1 MRRTRKPE
9 EDDGGGLDSL
19 LDTMTNVL
27 GILVL
32 VIVTTQ
38 LDVKDAVQRIADS
51 EVVQPEALEAARQ
64 KLTLTKDQAE
74 QIRSQLSAAPTED
87 PAVVKVEI
95 DDLRRRITDTRSSL
109 TVSTQTVNEFAVKM
123 VQDQKKVEA
132 AKKLLAEL
140 KETEPK
146 RMELKGD
153 LDKVLKEEARL
164 KALLDKTP
172 TQKAPPPKTVT
183 LPDPR
188 PAPEGARPV
197 TFLCTHNE
205 IYPIAA
211 DDLRTSIAKVAE
223 QVVAAKKLDG
233 GPEVG
238 VNFDKFKL
246 EFRKQTKNLR
256 DDFFDIEVYAAGI
269 YPRLKFTPREKKGF
283 HEGEVTNP
291 RGDFQKML
299 ASLDRT
305 KYYAQFIVLP
315 DSFEVYLAGRAVAD
329 QAGLLSGWDPQP
341 EEYQYTTHLGGPML
355 FGPKPPPPD
364 PNAKPAP
371 PAKPANVID

>member
-1 MRRTRKPE
+1 MRRRVKVE

-38 LDVKDAVQRIADS
+38 LDVKDAVKRIADS
-51 EVVQPEALEAARQ
+51 DVVQPEALEAARQ

-74 QIRSQLSAAPTED
+74 QIRSQLG
-87 PAVVKVEI
+87 AVPMSDAGAVTVEI
-95 DDLRRRITDTRSSL
+95 DDLRRKIDETRGSL
-109 TVSTQTVNEFAVKM
+109 ATTTKTVNEYALKIQ
-123 VQDQKKVEA
+123 QDTKKVEEA
-132 AKKLLAEL
+132 RKLLQDL

-146 RMELKGD
+146 RMELKES
-153 LDKVLKEEARL
+153 LASALKDEARL

-172 TQKAPPPKTVT
+172 VQRAPPPKTVT

-197 TFLCTHNE
+197 TFLCTGNRV
-205 IYPIAA
+205 YPIAA
-211 DDLRTSIAKVAE
+211 DDLRTSIAKSAE
-223 QVVAAKKLDG
+223 QVVAARGLDG
-233 GPEVG
+233 GPESG
-238 VNFDKFKL
+238 VNFDRFKA
-246 EFRKQTKNLR
+246 EFRRQNRNLR

-269 YPRLKFTPREKKGF
+269 YPRLKFTPRDKAGF
-283 HEGEVTNP
+283 HEGEVVKP
-291 RGDFQKML
+291 RGKFTQIL
-299 ASLDRT
+299 STLDRT

-315 DSFEVYLAGRAVAD
+315 DSFEVYLAARAVAD
-329 QAGLLSGWDPQP
+329 QAGILSGWDPQP
-341 EEYQYTTHLGGPML
+341 HSFQYTTHLGGPIL
-355 FGPKPPPPD
+355 FGPKPPPD
-364 PNAKPAP
+364 PNPKPAP

>member
-1 MRRTRKPE
+1 MRRRVKVE

-38 LDVKDAVQRIADS
+38 LDVKDAVKRIADS
-51 EVVQPEALEAARQ
+51 DVVQPEALEAARQ

-74 QIRSQLSAAPTED
+74 QIRSQLG
-87 PAVVKVEI
+87 AVPMSDAGAVTVEI
-95 DDLRRRITDTRSSL
+95 DDLRRKIDETRGSL
-109 TVSTQTVNEFAVKM
+109 ATTTKTVNEYALKIQ
-123 VQDQKKVEA
+123 QDTKKVEEA
-132 AKKLLAEL
+132 RKLLQDL

-146 RMELKGD
+146 RMELKES
-153 LDKVLKEEARL
+153 LASALKDEARL

-172 TQKAPPPKTVT
+172 VQRAPPPKTVT

-197 TFLCTHNE
+197 TFLCTGNRV
-205 IYPIAA
+205 YPIAA
-211 DDLRTSIAKVAE
+211 DDLRTSIAKSAE
-223 QVVAAKKLDG
+223 QVVAARGLDG
-233 GPEVG
+233 GPESG
-238 VNFDKFKL
+238 VNFDRFKA
-246 EFRKQTKNLR
+246 EFRRQNRNLR

-269 YPRLKFTPREKKGF
+269 YPRLKFTPRDKAGF
-283 HEGEVTNP
+283 HEGEVVKP
-291 RGDFQKML
+291 RGKFTQIL
-299 ASLDRT
+299 STLDRT

-315 DSFEVYLAGRAVAD
+315 DSFEVYLAARAVAD
-329 QAGLLSGWDPQP
+329 QAGILSGWDPQP
-341 EEYQYTTHLGGPML
+341 HSFQYTTHLGGPIL
-355 FGPKPPPPD
+355 FGPKPPPD
-364 PNAKPAP
+364 PNLKPAP